1 MPINKSYESDG
12 ETTTPRVNFFGR
24 ERPVHAILGGGK
36 VADVLLW
43 RNQKLSATLL
53 FGVTAIWYLFEV
65 VEYNF
70 VTLFCHICITTMLIV
85 FIRSITAEYF
95 GWNPPKIPELISNE
109 DAFREVVSTFHR
121 RLNELLRKFLYI
133 AGGNDPLYFFLVLT
147 SLYIIS
153 VIGSIFNFLDLLFV
167 GFLCMETL
175 PYLYARYEKEVE
187 YHAGQM
193 TRKASKMY
201 KRFDSRVLNKI
212 PRGPVKET
220 KRT

>member
-24 ERPVHAILGGGK
+24 ERPVHAILG

-70 VTLFCHICITTMLIV
+70 VTLFCHICITTMLI
-85 FIRSITAEYF
+85 
-95 GWNPPKIPELISNE
+95 IPELISNE
-109 DAFREVVSTFHR
+109 DAFREVVSTIHR
-121 RLNELLRKFLYI
+121 RLNELLRKFLHI

-212 PRGPVKET
+212 PRGPVKEK

>member
-1 MPINKSYESDG
+1 MPINKSYDSDG

-65 VEYNF
+65 IEYNF

-109 DAFREVVSTFHR
+109 DAFREVGSTFHR
-121 RLNELLRKFLYI
+121 RLNEFLGKFLHI
-133 AGGNDPLYFFLVLT
+133 A
-147 SLYIIS
+147 
-153 VIGSIFNFLDLLFV
+153 

-193 TRKASKMY
+193 TKKASKMY

-212 PRGPVKET
+212 PRGPVKEN
-220 KRT
+220 KR